1 MEWTLGIGFGLVIYV
16 LVEGMNRICQRLDAI
31 RKHLDRIEK
40 HADALEDVRRVALRF
55 LV

>member
-40 HADALEDVRRVALRF
+40 HADALEVVRSVALRF